1 VEINRR
7 FGMEKENYRLKTADW
22 IMILL
27 LAAIIG
33 LLIATSGCS
42 LISEEQK
49 TQAKDAISKQI
60 TPENVEKIKEILK

>member
-1 VEINRR
+1 
-7 FGMEKENYRLKTADW
+7 MEKENYRLKTADW
-22 IMILL
+22 IMILF

-49 TQAKDAISKQI
+49 TQAKDAIKDQI
-60 TPENVEKIKEILK
+60 NKPENQEKVIDKINEVLK